1 MAEFRKR
8 EDINQE
14 LDILQTWSEL
24 GAPRLEDLSRSL
36 NSLVR
41 TVDPR
46 LMEDVTP
53 SQVDLHVSDAPP
65 EFADLPP
72 GDEEQRPRQGGL
84 LLVLGAA
91 TLLAAAGA
99 LYMAW
104 RGGHL
109 LPHHAATP
117 MPMGGELSTA
127 EPSAEPSIVASPSP
141 VPTPSPSPSPSL
153 APSPSPS
160 PSVLPSPS
168 PVAPSPAPSP
178 LASPVTVPAGVPS
191 PAMPSAHPSVAASA
205 HAALPTPHIRPA
217 TPQAVATPSEA
228 MPTEAPT
235 PHAPAHGGS
244 YTVRS
249 GDSLSAIAAAEL
261 GDMARWTEI
270 YAMNRDVVSD
280 PDVIHPHTQL
290 RLPGAEAPTA
300 APRASHYMVRP
311 GDTLKSIAE
320 AQLGDSARW
329 RELYDLNR
337 DRVPS
342 PSLLR
347 PGLSLRLP
355 GAGASSGGRV
365 HARRPSVASAHAV
378 THVVQA
384 GESLSLLARRY
395 LGSASRWRDIYY
407 LNSHKIAN
415 PNWIYPGQHLA
426 IPQGRAA
433 GHARYVVRV
442 GDTLWT
448 IAGRQLGDATAWPE
462 LYQANRGHIADPH
475 WIYPGQVLRVSR

>member
-24 GAPRLEDLSRSL
+24 GAPRLDDLSRSL
-36 NSLVR
+36 SSLVR

-46 LMEDVTP
+46 LMEDMTP
-53 SQVDLHVSDAPP
+53 SQVDLHVSEAPP
-65 EFADLPP
+65 EFANLPP

-84 LLVLGAA
+84 LLVLGVAA
-91 TLLAAAGA
+91 LLAAAGA

-109 LPHHAATP
+109 LPHPAATP
-117 MPMGGELSTA
+117 GELGTA
-127 EPSAEPSIVASPSP
+127 EPSAEPSIMASP
-141 VPTPSPSPSPSL
+141 VPTPSPSI

-160 PSVLPSPS
+160 PSPSPLLSPSPS
-168 PVAPSPAPSP
+168 PALTSPAPSP
-178 LASPVTVPAGVPS
+178 AASPVTVPVVVPS

-205 HAALPTPHIRPA
+205 HVTLPTPHAHPA
-217 TPQAVATPSEA
+217 TPHAVATPSEA
-228 MPTEAPT
+228 MPTSAPT
-235 PHAPAHGGS
+235 PHGHAPAHGGA

-249 GDSLSAIAAAEL
+249 GDSLSAIAASEL

-280 PDVIHPHTQL
+280 PDVIHPNTRL
-290 RLPGAEAPTA
+290 RMPGEAAPAA

-311 GDTLKSIAE
+311 GDTLKTIAE
-320 AQLGDSARW
+320 AQLGSTSRW

-337 DRVPS
+337 DKVPS

-355 GAGASSGGRV
+355 GAGAAPGGRV
-365 HARRPSVASAHAV
+365 HARRPSVASAQAI

-395 LGSASRWRDIYY
+395 LGSASRWREIYY

-415 PNWIYPGQHLA
+415 AHWIYPGQHLA
-426 IPQGRAA
+426 IPQGQAA

-448 IAGRQLGDATAWPE
+448 IAGRQLGDSTAWPS
-462 LYQANRGHIADPH
+462 LYQANRDRIADPH
-475 WIYPGQVLRVSR
+475 WIYPGQTLRVPR